1 MDGGKY
7 KTKYSPLLIHGLVLA
22 TKAKLDSVLYPASG
36 PAEVN
41 TPDMAY
47 KKAPLK

>member
-22 TKAKLDSVLYPASG
+22 TKAKLDSYPASG

-47 KKAPLK
+47 KKAPLI